1 MSALFRKVKNTSR
14 LFGKVLQDPNLF
26 RKISNT
32 ARKTDNS
39 MARIGNFLVDTANQ
53 FGLSP
58 VASGIKN
65 VVNGTHIIRNNLEK
79 AVRAPIG
86 QVQNNVYDE

>member
-14 LFGKVLQDPNLF
+14 LFGKILQDPNLF
-26 RKISNT
+26 RKVTNT

-39 MARIGNFLVDTANQ
+39 MARIGSFLVDTANQ

-65 VVNGTHIIRNNLEK
+65 VVGGAHGIRNNLEK
-79 AVRAPIG
+79 AIRTPIG
-86 QVQNNVYDE
+86 QIQSNVYDE